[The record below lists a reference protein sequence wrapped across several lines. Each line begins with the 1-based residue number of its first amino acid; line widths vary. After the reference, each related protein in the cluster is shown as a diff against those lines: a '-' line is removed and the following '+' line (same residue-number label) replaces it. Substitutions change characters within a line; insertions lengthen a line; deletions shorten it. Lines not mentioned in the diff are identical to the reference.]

1 MVSWRHELVAPYPRR
16 NTGIEQ
22 ELERGGLMDA
32 MFRGQG
38 GILKRPPDSWP
49 RARARRQETASPFAA
64 RQRSLAIQRI
74 LIDIGVFAVAA
85 GISLL
90 SALTVNEL
98 LLHRP
103 YELLQTPDGLA
114 ERIAELVL
122 LGSVMLAW
130 FGRSGHYTR
139 RTPFWSEAHDIV
151 VTVALMALIDCALQY
166 MTKDPFSRLWLLQHW
181 IFAAVL
187 LIVGR
192 TLLKR
197 LILADGVW
205 QLRTLVVGHGDDVD
219 EVVDALESEPA
230 LGYRVVG
237 TLDPDQGYS
246 AMGDASEREA
256 LDRPA
261 LEWGWLAALCRRHG
275 IENLVLACNNAEL
288 ARMKVLLRELSRHE
302 MPYAIVPPPCGIA
315 VHGLHVQHFVSH
327 DVVLMKPRDNLART
341 ANRGVKRAFD
351 LAVASAALLFLAP
364 LMVVTAM
371 LVRRDGGPALY
382 AHGRIGLHGRRFR
395 CLKFRT
401 MVSDADQVLEAHLAA
416 SLEAAEEWAR
426 DRKLR
431 DDPRLTP
438 LGRFLRKSSIDEL
451 PQLINVLK
459 GDMSL
464 VGPRPIVESE
474 QSFYGDD
481 LGFYLQVRPGI
492 TGLWQVS
499 GRNNLSYTRRVALD
513 GWYARNWSLWHD
525 IAILCGTVPA
535 VLRRE
540 GAY

>member
-1 MVSWRHELVAPYPRR
+1 
-16 NTGIEQ
+16 
-22 ELERGGLMDA
+22 MD
-32 MFRGQG
+32 GQG
-38 GILKRPPDSWP
+38 GTLERPPDSWLWP
-49 RARARRQETASPFAA
+49 TTRRRRDTVRPFAT
-64 RQRSLAIQRI
+64 RQRLLAIQRM
-74 LIDIGVFAVAA
+74 LIDIGVFAFAG

-90 SALTVNEL
+90 SALRVNEL
-98 LLHRP
+98 FLHRA
-103 YELLQTPDGLA
+103 YELLQTPDLLA
-114 ERIAELVL
+114 ERITELVM

-139 RTPFWSEAHDIV
+139 RTPFWSEAHDIL
-151 VTVALMALIDCALQY
+151 VTVTLMALIDCALQY
-166 MTKDPFSRLWLLQHW
+166 MTKDPFSRLWLFQHW
-181 IFAAVL
+181 IFAAAL

-192 TLLKR
+192 TLFKR
-197 LILADGVW
+197 LMLADGAW
-205 QLRTLVVGHGDDVD
+205 QLRTLVVGRRDDVD
-219 EVVDALESEPA
+219 EVIEALESEPA

-237 TLDPDQGYS
+237 ILDPDQGYS
-246 AMGDASEREA
+246 ARGDASKSEQ
-256 LDRPA
+256 LDGPA
-261 LEWGWLAALCRRHG
+261 LEWGWLAALCVRHG
-275 IENLVLACNNAEL
+275 IENLVLACDDAEL

-302 MPYAIVPPPCGIA
+302 MPHAIVPPLRGMA
-315 VHGLHVQHFVSH
+315 VHGLQVQHFMSH
-327 DVVLMKPRDNLART
+327 DVVLMQPRNNLARS

-351 LAVASAALLFLAP
+351 LAAASAALLLLGS

-401 MVSDADQVLEAHLAA
+401 MVSDADLVLQAHLAA
-416 SLEAAEEWAR
+416 SPEAAEEWAR

-451 PQLINVLK
+451 PQLINVLM
-459 GDMSL
+459 GEMSL

-474 QSFYGDD
+474 QAFYGDD
-481 LGFYLQVRPGI
+481 LSFYMQVRPGI

-499 GRNNLSYTRRVALD
+499 GRNNVCYTRRVALD
-513 GWYARNWSLWHD
+513 GWYVRNWSLWHD